1 MRVNY
6 LISLITFLMKRKST
20 YIFYFLMLFFFFY
33 GANVFA
39 QDDWWVDKN
48 YKYEK
53 TRIKYHLCKNAFK
66 DIAYGFSNQNINYI
80 NLYFSTQVYLNIIS
94 DEKGYYSANQAELIL
109 VDFMD
114 YFGVFSVKY
123 LRSHHKNSYA
133 FAIGKCYYNRGSG
146 KRELSISVALKYRN
160 KKWIIDQINIY

>member
-1 MRVNY
+1 
-6 LISLITFLMKRKST
+6 MKGKLV
-20 YIFYFLMLFFFFY
+20 YIVGLFVLFFLFSAGDAY
-33 GANVFA
+33 S
-39 QDDWWVDKN
+39 QDDWWKDKN

-66 DIAYGFSNQNINYI
+66 DIAFGFSNQNINYI
-80 NLYFSTQVYLNIIS
+80 NLYFGTQVYLNIIG

-109 VDFMD
+109 VDFME

-146 KRELSISVALKYRN
+146 KRELSISVALKYRY

>member
-6 LISLITFLMKRKST
+6 LISHITSLMKGKLV
-20 YIFYFLMLFFFFY
+20 YIFSFFVLFFLFSVE
-33 GANVFA
+33 NVHS
-39 QDDWWVDKN
+39 QDDWWKDKN

-53 TRIKYHLCKNAFK
+53 TRIKYHLCKNSFK
-66 DIAYGFSNQNINYI
+66 DIAFGFSNQNINYI
-80 NLYFSTQVYLNIIS
+80 NLYFGTQVYLNIIS

-109 VDFMD
+109 IDFMD

-146 KRELSISVALKYRN
+146 KREYSISVALKYRG